1 MQGGDCVQPAGTLH
15 ESTDCDDGDDSAHP
29 DVGCELSGN
38 LDLALVTTRFD
49 SDITSTWTDLGRA
62 VTAGAFDGDGHP
74 DLVSSALDAAGTDA
88 AALILGV
95 L

>member
-29 DVGCELSGN
+29 GAAELALDSVDNDCDPQTSDEDAVDNDCDGTGVGCELSG
-38 LDLALVTTRFD
+38 DL
-49 SDITSTWTDLGRA
+49 
-62 VTAGAFDGDGHP
+62 

-95 L
+95 P